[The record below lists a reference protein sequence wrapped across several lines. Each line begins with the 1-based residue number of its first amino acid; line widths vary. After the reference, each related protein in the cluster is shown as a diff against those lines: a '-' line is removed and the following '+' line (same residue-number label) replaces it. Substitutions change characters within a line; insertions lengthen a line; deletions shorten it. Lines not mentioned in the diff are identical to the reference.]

1 MAVTK
6 TILKKSK
13 CRRSKW
19 LSEYN
24 LKISEKK
31 EKLKQGR
38 KGKIYPVN
46 TVFQRIGRRAKKVYL
61 SEQCKEI
68 EENNAMKRQ
77 DIFKKIRVTKGTFH
91 AKMVKIKNRNCTDL
105 TEAVGIN
112 KQCQEYTEELCKK
125 DLQYTDNYNGVIT
138 HLEPDILEFEVKA
151 SLGSITMEKTSG
163 ADGMSIKP
171 FRRLKDDSRK
181 VLHSI
186 CQQMWKTQQLPQ
198 DWESLIFSPILK
210 KGITKECSHYHT
222 VAPMSN
228 GRNIMLKILQS
239 RLQQFMNNELPH
251 VQAGFRK
258 GWGMKDQI
266 NNIHEIIKKARDL
279 KKKKSTSASF
289 FRPKPLSVGITTN
302 CSKNLKWW
310 ENQTTWPNSWEICI
324 QVKNQQAMWQQA
336 PSKSGKDYAKTVY
349 CHSLYLI
356 SMQCAACEM
365 PGWMKHKL
373 ELILLGEIS
382 INSENSMTSLLWQ

>member
-1 MAVTK
+1 
-6 TILKKSK
+6 
-13 CRRSKW
+13 
-19 LSEYN
+19 
-24 LKISEKK
+24 
-31 EKLKQGR
+31 
-38 KGKIYPVN
+38 
-46 TVFQRIGRRAKKVYL
+46 
-61 SEQCKEI
+61 
-68 EENNAMKRQ
+68 MKRQ

-222 VAPMSN
+222 VAAMSN

-302 CSKNLKWW
+302 CLKNLKWW

-336 PSKSGKDYAKTVY
+336 PSKSGKDYGKTVY

-382 INSENSMTSLLWQ
+382 INSENSMTSLLWQKVKK